1 MDKNIAI
8 TFSILAAITGF
19 GLGGYVHSIAEKK
32 VTAPTVAFRAYT
44 NQWQNHNNA
53 KLVMCYQKMATQ
65 EEVNMCLLA
74 LNVFI

>member
-1 MDKNIAI
+1 MTKTDRIAVMLLMVI
-8 TFSILAAITGF
+8 VGWGT
-19 GLGGYVHSIAEKK
+19 GGYLFSTIEKK
-32 VTAPTVAFRAYT
+32 AEAPTVAFRAYT

-65 EEVNMCLLA
+65 EEVNTCLLA